1 MSKSDV
7 ARTGES
13 DGHRT
18 ASQILNGQSEG
29 EAPEASP
36 MSTIILVLAL
46 IILSVLAA
54 AKKLTHGII
63 PARLVRL
70 ASEWA

>member
-1 MSKSDV
+1 
-7 ARTGES
+7 
-13 DGHRT
+13 
-18 ASQILNGQSEG
+18 
-29 EAPEASP
+29 